1 MKKILTLICC
11 IISLS
16 CFAQTSKWFVSFFTG
31 GKVAGP
37 PVSINHQM
45 REHGYDQTAV
55 YNFIWSGTVDYPVED
70 IQPTLLLMAGKRISD
85 CKSVYIIAGR
95 SAKGVVSGFRGDGY
109 TDFFGIFG
117 GSTGAYIDV
126 PYSIYQLGGGL
137 MYSFPHT
144 RTKLAAGPSFFL
156 FQYGGASYTG
166 INKHQTFIPG
176 VSALLKVPFGREKK
190 LVGVDLIIELN
201 LATPAKIEGEEA
213 PLKTLEL
220 DKVNMIHGAVGLALS
235 FRR

>member
-1 MKKILTLICC
+1 
-11 IISLS
+11 
-16 CFAQTSKWFVSFFTG
+16 
-31 GKVAGP
+31 
-37 PVSINHQM
+37 
-45 REHGYDQTAV
+45 
-55 YNFIWSGTVDYPVED
+55 
-70 IQPTLLLMAGKRISD
+70 
-85 CKSVYIIAGR
+85 
-95 SAKGVVSGFRGDGY
+95 
-109 TDFFGIFG
+109 
-117 GSTGAYIDV
+117 
-126 PYSIYQLGGGL
+126 
-137 MYSFPHT
+137 
-144 RTKLAAGPSFFL
+144 
-156 FQYGGASYTG
+156 YTG